1 MSDEATSSAF
11 ETFVEELRRV
21 LQNLYSPLALRD
33 TPLFGMLGLEDG
45 RTQIS
50 TLRERLVEAIQA
62 LKPGDDVPTHS
73 PSWRTYYILRYRYV
87 EQSAQ
92 RTVAN
97 NMGLSERQLRR
108 QERDAEEAL
117 ADYLWRR
124 YDLQAKAETMLSA
137 STQGEAVPAAPNG
150 TQRRRQQELE
160 WARSSYPSEVTDVA
174 ATIEA
179 AVRTVAPLIQA
190 IGVELI
196 CELEEKLP
204 PVTGQQMLLRQA
216 FLSLLT
222 AAVHQAQG
230 GKVRVAAER
239 HPKGIAVFL
248 DTEKAEGTAA
258 EADSSEHLAMARQ
271 CIDLFGGELI
281 MGDAED
287 EALRT
292 ATGLLLPVTEPVT
305 VLMIDDNLDT
315 LHLFQRYLAST
326 QYQFVGISNPEEVLA
341 TVECTLP
348 EAIVLDVMLPGVDGW
363 ELLGRLREH
372 PWMRDVPV
380 IVCTVMP
387 QEELALALGAA
398 AYLRKPVTREAL
410 LSTLDQQ
417 IRSRRTESG

>member
-222 AAVHQAQG
+222 AAVHQAHG